1 MLAMFTWKYFEIVLY
16 CLYYLQLLR
25 KTLSMSYFLDLT
37 VFFFQGRGLLI
48 HLIKCNC
55 YSLPMFFFFRLP
67 IFFFSPAV
75 PSTTPSHYPRIFCTL
90 PSFACIKR
98 PRWRPV
104 ELNDRH
110 LRYRGKIGAMTEQSN
125 LTRHNRYKNVLP
137 LSVFQSLLQKVED
150 DLGAVKAYGASLT
163 AQRNSLRMVPNLF
176 GVINF

>member
-37 VFFFQGRGLLI
+37 VFFFPGERTVNSFDQVQLLQSP
-48 HLIKCNC
+48 
-55 YSLPMFFFFRLP
+55 YVFFFRLP
-67 IFFFSPAV
+67 MFFFSPAV

>member
-1 MLAMFTWKYFEIVLY
+1 
-16 CLYYLQLLR
+16 
-25 KTLSMSYFLDLT
+25 MSYFLDLT

-55 YSLPMFFFFRLP
+55 YSLPMFFFFVSLC
-67 IFFFSPAV
+67 FFFSPAV
-75 PSTTPSHYPRIFCTL
+75 PSTTPSHYPRVFCTL